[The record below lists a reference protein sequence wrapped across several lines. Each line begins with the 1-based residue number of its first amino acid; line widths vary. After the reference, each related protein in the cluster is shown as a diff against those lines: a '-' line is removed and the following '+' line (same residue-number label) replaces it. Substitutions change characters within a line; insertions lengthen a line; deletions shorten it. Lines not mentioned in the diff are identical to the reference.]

1 MYCTRQGLARL
12 PSSLVYPSGPG
23 GCVLE
28 RYHVAHVERYDV
40 VELDALVRGGSAQTL
55 PVPRHLRHGIASRQG
70 RGRSGDTLKKLI
82 YGNHLQDYRHTG
94 ASLSAASVAA
104 GTIVG

>member
-12 PSSLVYPSGPG
+12 PSSLVYPSGSG

-40 VELDALVRGGSAQTL
+40 IELDALVRRSGAQTL
-55 PVPRHLRHGIASRQG
+55 PVPRHLRHGTVSRQA
-70 RGRSGDTLKKLI
+70 RGRSGETFKKLI
-82 YGNHLQDYRHTG
+82 YENRLQDYRHTG

-104 GTIVG
+104 GTIIG